1 MTFAASDCLTIPFQF
16 KDDRQSLQL
25 APAGRWYAART
36 LHNRENSACFNLARM
51 GFNTFVPRVWRT
63 TRHARKTRNVMAPL
77 FPGYVFVILD
87 LSRDRWRS
95 VNGTVG
101 VATLIM
107 GGDKPAP
114 VPRGVVEALLAM
126 RESSGAVRF
135 DHGLQIGQK
144 VRILSGPF
152 AETLCR
158 IEHLDDR
165 GRVRVLLE
173 IMGGQV
179 VAQLDSA
186 ALRPVA

>member
-1 MTFAASDCLTIPFQF
+1 MTFASSDCLTIPFQV
-16 KDDRQSLQL
+16 KDRSQSPNL
-25 APAGRWYAART
+25 ASGERWFAART

-77 FPGYVFVILD
+77 FPGYAFVVLD
-87 LSRDRWRS
+87 LARDRWRS
-95 VNGTVG
+95 VNGTIG

-107 GGDKPAP
+107 GGDKPMP

-126 RESSGAVRF
+126 RESTGVVRF
-135 DHGLQIGQK
+135 DHGLHIGQK

-152 AETLCR
+152 AEALCSV
-158 IEHLDDR
+158 EHLDDR
-165 GRVRVLLE
+165 GRVRVLLG

-179 VAQLDSA
+179 VAQVDGS